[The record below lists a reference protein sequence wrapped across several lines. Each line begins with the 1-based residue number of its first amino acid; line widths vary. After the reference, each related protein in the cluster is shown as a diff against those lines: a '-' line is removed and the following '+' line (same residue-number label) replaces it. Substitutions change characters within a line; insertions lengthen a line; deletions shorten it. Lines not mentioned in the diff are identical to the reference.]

1 MQTIKPYLIRVVVL
15 FILITAGFVYVYFQK
30 IRPHKKNNIRT
41 MQYMG
46 EYINQIGQNI
56 LFNQQKN
63 NIKLPEYQKLHAREE
78 GYFSSKDEK
87 VYQLKE
93 KNE

>member
-1 MQTIKPYLIRVVVL
+1 
-15 FILITAGFVYVYFQK
+15 
-30 IRPHKKNNIRT
+30 
-41 MQYMG
+41 MG
-46 EYINQIGQNI
+46 EHINRIGQYI
-56 LFNQQKN
+56 LLNQQKN
-63 NIKLPEYQKLHAREE
+63 NIELPEYQKLHAREE

>member
-1 MQTIKPYLIRVVVL
+1 MQTIKPHLIKFLVL
-15 FILITAGFVYVYFQK
+15 FVFITAGFIYVYFQK
-30 IRPHKKNNIRT
+30 IKPHKKNNIIT
-41 MQYMG
+41 MQHMG
-46 EYINQIGQNI
+46 EHINRIGQYI
-56 LFNQQKN
+56 LLNQQKN